1 LGEIIMGKSGL
12 WRTLVL
18 LVGLS
23 LFATVQA
30 QAQNG
35 LQRFEKEIK
44 PQLEFKSLT
53 YAKAAP
59 LGDKG
64 FTLSNVVAVVPASAT
79 GGKDS
84 TIKIEKVTVEEADF
98 DRMKDTGKN
107 DEVPL
112 FAKLKI
118 EGMTGDDDLSGMLE
132 SFGIPKAPVDLAL
145 DYRLNPADKVL
156 TVSKL
161 EVGLQGQGSLSLSLV
176 LDGVSDKASEAA
188 GAKDTASLRSAS
200 LVYTDVGLL
209 SQLVPAIA
217 KQQGMAADAMIA
229 MAVAPIGA
237 FASGKGPDT
246 VKALDSIASFVSD
259 WKKPKGPI
267 TIAVAPAK
275 SASLADLDKIEQPNA
290 LTDIFGLKVEYAG
303 TRVGAAG
310 GVAASS
316 GSQAAASAPP
326 PANKT
331 MTGAEAWL
339 SIIGN
344 TVTGKIDGEV
354 IFEYY
359 RKDGTLT
366 LMEGSEI
373 TKGKW
378 SLEGERVCFKYPDE
392 DKDCQTISRTGDE
405 ATFTRKNK
413 SGYRLKVLEG
423 NPKNL

>member
-1 LGEIIMGKSGL
+1 MSKSGL

-30 QAQNG
+30 HAQNG
-35 LQRFEKEIK
+35 LQRFEKDIK
-44 PQLEFKSLT
+44 PQLEFKSFT
-53 YAKAAP
+53 YDKAAP

-64 FTLSNVVAVVPASAT
+64 FTLSNVVVVVPASAT

-98 DRMKDTGKN
+98 DRMKDSGKK

-118 EGMTGDDDLSGMLE
+118 EGMTGDDELSGMLE

-209 SQLVPAIA
+209 SQLLPAVA

-237 FASGKGPDT
+237 FAVGQGAGHGEGAGRPRLLHRRLEEAEGTDHHLGRT
-246 VKALDSIASFVSD
+246 
-259 WKKPKGPI
+259 GQER
-267 TIAVAPAK
+267 
-275 SASLADLDKIEQPNA
+275 LAGRSRQA
-290 LTDIFGLKVEYAG
+290 
-303 TRVGAAG
+303 RAAQRAHRHLRPQG
-310 GVAASS
+310 
-316 GSQAAASAPP
+316 
-326 PANKT
+326 
-331 MTGAEAWL
+331 
-339 SIIGN
+339 
-344 TVTGKIDGEV
+344 
-354 IFEYY
+354 
-359 RKDGTLT
+359 
-366 LMEGSEI
+366 
-373 TKGKW
+373 
-378 SLEGERVCFKYPDE
+378 RVCRHAGRRGRWRWLLGSARPP
-392 DKDCQTISRTGDE
+392 RLVRRRP
-405 ATFTRKNK
+405 TR
-413 SGYRLKVLEG
+413 R
-423 NPKNL
+423 

>member
-1 LGEIIMGKSGL
+1 MANRGL

-18 LVGLS
+18 LLGLS

-35 LQRFEKEIK
+35 LQRFEKDIK

-53 YAKAAP
+53 YDKAAP

-79 GGKDS
+79 GGKDN

-98 DRMKDTGKN
+98 DRMKDTGKK

-112 FAKLKI
+112 FAKIKI

-161 EVGLQGQGSLSLSLV
+161 EIGLQGQGSLSLSLI

-209 SQLVPAIA
+209 SQLVPAVA

-237 FASGKGPDT
+237 FAVGKGPGT
-246 VKALDSIASFVSD
+246 VKALDGLASFITD

-267 TIAVAPAK
+267 TISVAPAK
-275 SASLADLDKIEQPNA
+275 SASLSDLDKIEQPNA

-303 TRVGAAG
+303 TRAGAAG
-310 GVAASS
+310 GVGAQS
-316 GSQAAASAPP
+316 GGQGSGQAAAAAPP
-326 PANKT
+326 AADKT

-339 SIIGN
+339 TLIGN
-344 TVTGKIDGEV
+344 TVTGKVDGKV
-354 IFEYY
+354 IFEHY
-359 RKDGTLT
+359 RKDGTLG
-366 LMEGSEI
+366 LMEDSEI
-373 TKGKW
+373 SKGKW

-392 DKDCQTISRTGDE
+392 DKDCQTITRTGDE
-405 ATFTRKNK
+405 VTFKRKDK
-413 SGYRLKVLEG
+413 SGYKLKVLEG

>member
-1 LGEIIMGKSGL
+1 MARRGL

-18 LVGLS
+18 LLGLS
-23 LFATVQA
+23 LFATGQA

-35 LQRFEKEIK
+35 LQRFEKDIK

-53 YAKAAP
+53 YDKAAP
-59 LGDKG
+59 VGDKG
-64 FTLSNVVAVVPASAT
+64 FTLSNVVAVMPASAT
-79 GGKDS
+79 GGQDS
-84 TIKIEKVTVEEADF
+84 TIKIEKVTVEEIDF
-98 DRMKDTGKN
+98 DRMKDTGKK
-107 DEVPL
+107 DEIPL
-112 FAKLKI
+112 FARLRI

-156 TVSKL
+156 TISKL
-161 EVGLQGQGSLSLSLV
+161 EMGLQGQGSLSLSMI

-209 SQLVPAIA
+209 SQLVPAVA

-237 FASGKGPDT
+237 FAANKGPGT
-246 VKALDSIASFVSD
+246 VKALDGIASFIAD

-267 TIAVAPAK
+267 TISVAPAK
-275 SASLADLDKIEQPNA
+275 SASINDLDKIEQPNA

-303 TRVGAAG
+303 TRAGAAG

-316 GSQAAASAPP
+316 GGQSAAAAAAPP
-326 PANKT
+326 ADKT

-339 SIIGN
+339 TLIGN
-344 TVTGKIDGEV
+344 TVTGKVDGEE
-354 IFEYY
+354 IFEHY
-359 RKDGTLT
+359 RKDGTLA

-405 ATFTRKNK
+405 VTFKRKDK
-413 SGYRLKVLEG
+413 SGYRLKVLQG

>member
-1 LGEIIMGKSGL
+1 MSKSGL

-30 QAQNG
+30 HAQNG
-35 LQRFEKEIK
+35 LQRFEKDIK
-44 PQLEFKSLT
+44 PQLEFKSFT
-53 YAKAAP
+53 YDKAAP

-98 DRMKDTGKN
+98 DRMKDTGKK

-112 FAKLKI
+112 FAKIKI
-118 EGMTGDDDLSGMLE
+118 EGMTGDDELSGMLE

-209 SQLVPAIA
+209 SQLVPAVA

-237 FASGKGPDT
+237 FAVGKGPGT
-246 VKALDSIASFVSD
+246 VKALDGLASFITD

-267 TIAVAPAK
+267 TISVAPAK
-275 SASLADLDKIEQPNA
+275 SASLADLDKLEQPNA

-303 TRVGAAG
+303 TRAGAAG
-310 GVAASS
+310 GGSGRCRCPAGGRQDDDGCRGLADADRQHGDRQGRWRGDLRVLPQGRHAGPAGRQRDHQGQVVARGRAGLLQVSRR
-316 GSQAAASAPP
+316 GQGLPDDQPHRRRGHLQAQ
-326 PANKT
+326 
-331 MTGAEAWL
+331 GQ
-339 SIIGN
+339 
-344 TVTGKIDGEV
+344 
-354 IFEYY
+354 
-359 RKDGTLT
+359 
-366 LMEGSEI
+366 
-373 TKGKW
+373 
-378 SLEGERVCFKYPDE
+378 ER
-392 DKDCQTISRTGDE
+392 
-405 ATFTRKNK
+405 
-413 SGYRLKVLEG
+413 L
-423 NPKNL
+423 

>member
-1 LGEIIMGKSGL
+1 MAKRGF

-18 LVGLS
+18 LLGLS
-23 LFATVQA
+23 LFAAVQA
-30 QAQNG
+30 QAQDG

-53 YAKAAP
+53 YDKAAP
-59 LGDKG
+59 VGDKG

-79 GGKDS
+79 GGQDS
-84 TIKIEKVTVEEADF
+84 TIRIEKVTVEEADF
-98 DRMKDTGKN
+98 DRMKAGGKD
-107 DEVPL
+107 DEIPL
-112 FAKLKI
+112 FAKLRI
-118 EGMTGDDDLSGMLE
+118 EGMTGDDELSGMLE

-145 DYRLNPADKVL
+145 DYRLNPSAKVL
-156 TVSKL
+156 TISKL
-161 EVGLQGQGSLSLSLV
+161 EMGLQGQGSLSLSLV
-176 LDGVSDKASEAA
+176 LDGISDKASEAA

-237 FASGKGPDT
+237 FAAGKGEGT
-246 VKALDSIASFVSD
+246 VKALDGIASFIAD
-259 WKKPKGPI
+259 WKKPKGPL
-267 TIAVAPAK
+267 TISVTPAK
-275 SASLADLDKIEQPNA
+275 SASFDDLDKIEQPNA

-310 GVAASS
+310 GVAPSS
-316 GSQAAASAPP
+316 GGQSTAAAAP
-326 PANKT
+326 PANRT

-339 SIIGN
+339 TLIGN
-344 TVTGKIDGEV
+344 TVTGKIDGEE
-354 IFEYY
+354 IFEHY

-366 LMEGSEI
+366 LMEGSAL

-405 ATFTRKNK
+405 VTFKRKDK
-413 SGYRLKVLEG
+413 TGFRLKVLQG

>member
-1 LGEIIMGKSGL
+1 MARRGF

-18 LVGLS
+18 LLGLS
-23 LFATVQA
+23 LFATMPA

-35 LQRFEKEIK
+35 LQRFEKDIK

-53 YAKAAP
+53 YDKAAP
-59 LGDKG
+59 VGDKG
-64 FTLSNVVAVVPASAT
+64 FTLSNVVAVVPAEAT

-84 TIKIEKVTVEEADF
+84 TIKIEKVTVEEIDF
-98 DRMKDTGKN
+98 DRLKDTGKK
-107 DEVPL
+107 DDMPL
-112 FAKLKI
+112 FAKLRI
-118 EGMTGDDDLSGMLE
+118 EGMTGDDDLSGILE
-132 SFGIPKAPVDLAL
+132 SFGIPKAPVDVVL

-156 TVSKL
+156 TISKL
-161 EVGLQGQGSLSLSLV
+161 EMGLQGQGSLSLSLV

-209 SQLVPAIA
+209 SQLVPAVA
-217 KQQGMAADAMIA
+217 KQQGMAADAMVA

-237 FASGKGPDT
+237 FAANKGPGT
-246 VKALDSIASFVSD
+246 VKALDALASFIAD

-267 TIAVAPAK
+267 TVSVTPAK
-275 SASLADLDKIEQPNA
+275 SASINDLDKIEEPNA
-290 LTDIFGLKVEYAG
+290 LTDIFGLKIEYVGAR
-303 TRVGAAG
+303 TGAAG
-310 GVAASS
+310 GVAPSTGGQS
-316 GSQAAASAPP
+316 AAAAAPP
-326 PANKT
+326 ADKT

-339 SIIGN
+339 TIIGN
-344 TVTGKIDGEV
+344 TVTGKIDGEEV
-354 IFEYY
+354 FEHY

-366 LMEGSEI
+366 LMEGSSL

-405 ATFTRKNK
+405 VTFKRKDK
-413 SGYRLKVLEG
+413 SGYRLKVLQG

>member
-18 LVGLS
+18 LLGLS
-23 LFATVQA
+23 LLATVQA
-30 QAQNG
+30 HAQNG
-35 LQRFEKEIK
+35 LQRFEKDIK
-44 PQLEFKSLT
+44 PQLEFKSFT
-53 YAKAAP
+53 YDKAAP

-64 FTLSNVVAVVPASAT
+64 FTLSNVVVVVPASAT

-98 DRMKDTGKN
+98 DRMKDTGKK

-156 TVSKL
+156 TVSKF
-161 EVGLQGQGSLSLSLV
+161 EIGLQGQGSLSLSLI

-217 KQQGMAADAMIA
+217 KQQGMVADAMVA
-229 MAVAPIGA
+229 VAVAPIGA
-237 FASGKGPDT
+237 FAVGKGPGT
-246 VKALDSIASFVSD
+246 VKALDGLASFIGD

-267 TIAVAPAK
+267 TISVAPAK

-303 TRVGAAG
+303 TRAGAAG
-310 GVAASS
+310 GVGSS
-316 GSQAAASAPP
+316 GGQAAAAAPP
-326 PANKT
+326 AADKT

-339 SIIGN
+339 TLIGN
-344 TVTGKIDGEV
+344 TVTGKVDGEM
-354 IFEYY
+354 IFEHY
-359 RKDGTLT
+359 RKDGTLG
-366 LMEGSEI
+366 LLEGSAI

-405 ATFTRKNK
+405 VTFKRKDK

>member
-1 LGEIIMGKSGL
+1 MSKSGL

-30 QAQNG
+30 HAQNG
-35 LQRFEKEIK
+35 LQRFEKDIK

-53 YAKAAP
+53 YDKAAP

-98 DRMKDTGKN
+98 DRMKDTGKK

-132 SFGIPKAPVDLAL
+132 SYGIPKAPVDLAL

-156 TVSKL
+156 TISKL

-188 GAKDTASLRSAS
+188 GAKDTAKLRSAS

-209 SQLVPAIA
+209 SQLLPAVA

-237 FASGKGPDT
+237 FAVGKGPGT
-246 VKALDSIASFVSD
+246 VKALDGLASFITD

-267 TIAVAPAK
+267 TISVAPAK
-275 SASLADLDKIEQPNA
+275 SASLADLDKLEQPNA
-290 LTDIFGLKVEYAG
+290 LTDIFGLKVDYAG
-303 TRVGAAG
+303 TRTGAAG
-310 GVAASS
+310 GVASQS
-316 GSQAAASAPP
+316 GGQAAAA
-326 PANKT
+326 A
-331 MTGAEAWL
+331 A
-339 SIIGN
+339 
-344 TVTGKIDGEV
+344 
-354 IFEYY
+354 
-359 RKDGTLT
+359 
-366 LMEGSEI
+366 
-373 TKGKW
+373 
-378 SLEGERVCFKYPDE
+378 
-392 DKDCQTISRTGDE
+392 
-405 ATFTRKNK
+405 
-413 SGYRLKVLEG
+413 
-423 NPKNL
+423 

>member
-1 LGEIIMGKSGL
+1 LGEIIMSKSGL

-30 QAQNG
+30 HAQNG

-53 YAKAAP
+53 YDKAAP

-98 DRMKDTGKN
+98 DRMKDTGKK

-112 FAKLKI
+112 FAKLRI
-118 EGMTGDDDLSGMLE
+118 EGMTGDDELSGMLE

-145 DYRLNPADKVL
+145 DYRLNPTDKVL

-209 SQLVPAIA
+209 SQLLPAVA
-217 KQQGMAADAMIA
+217 KQQGMPADAMIA

-237 FASGKGPDT
+237 FAVGKGPGT
-246 VKALDSIASFVSD
+246 VKALDGLASLISD

-267 TIAVAPAK
+267 TISVAPAK
-275 SASLADLDKIEQPNA
+275 SASLADLDKLEQPNA

-310 GVAASS
+310 GGQVAA
-316 GSQAAASAPP
+316 AAPP
-326 PANKT
+326 AAGKT

-339 SIIGN
+339 TLIGN
-344 TVTGKIDGEV
+344 TVSGKIDGEV

-359 RKDGTLT
+359 RKDGTLA
-366 LMEGSEI
+366 LLEGSAI

-405 ATFTRKNK
+405 VTFKRKDK

>member
-1 LGEIIMGKSGL
+1 MAKRGF

-18 LVGLS
+18 LLGLS
-23 LFATVQA
+23 LFAAMPA

-35 LQRFEKEIK
+35 LQRFEKDIK

-53 YAKAAP
+53 YDKAAP

-64 FTLSNVVAVVPASAT
+64 FTLSNVVAVVPAEAT

-84 TIKIEKVTVEEADF
+84 TIKIEKVTVEEIDF
-98 DRMKDTGKN
+98 DRLKDTGKK
-107 DEVPL
+107 DDMPL
-112 FAKLKI
+112 FAKLRI
-118 EGMTGDDDLSGMLE
+118 EGMTGDDELSGMLE
-132 SFGIPKAPVDLAL
+132 SYGVPKAPVDVVL

-156 TVSKL
+156 TISKL
-161 EVGLQGQGSLSLSLV
+161 EMGLQGQGSLSLSLV

-209 SQLVPAIA
+209 SQLIPAVA
-217 KQQGMAADAMIA
+217 KQQGMAADAMVA

-237 FASGKGPDT
+237 FAANKGPGT
-246 VKALDSIASFVSD
+246 VKALDALASFIAD

-267 TIAVAPAK
+267 TISVTPAK
-275 SASLADLDKIEQPNA
+275 SASINDLDKIEEPNA
-290 LTDIFGLKVEYAG
+290 LTDIFGLKIEYAG

-310 GVAASS
+310 GVAPSTGGQS
-316 GSQAAASAPP
+316 AAAAAPP
-326 PANKT
+326 ADKT

-339 SIIGN
+339 TIIGN
-344 TVTGKIDGEV
+344 TVTGKVDGEE
-354 IFEYY
+354 IFEHY

-366 LMEGSEI
+366 LMEGSSL

-405 ATFTRKNK
+405 VTFKRKDK
-413 SGYRLKVLEG
+413 SGYRLKVLQG

>member
-1 LGEIIMGKSGL
+1 MAKIGF

-18 LVGLS
+18 LLGLS
-23 LFATVQA
+23 LFATAQA

-35 LQRFEKEIK
+35 LQRFEKDIK

-53 YAKAAP
+53 YDKAGP

-98 DRMKDTGKN
+98 DRMKDTKK

-112 FAKLKI
+112 FAKIKI

-132 SFGIPKAPVDLAL
+132 SFGVPKAPVDLAL

-156 TVSKL
+156 TISKL
-161 EVGLQGQGSLSLSLV
+161 EIGLQGQGTLSLSLI

-209 SQLVPAIA
+209 SQLVPAVA
-217 KQQGMAADAMIA
+217 KQQGMAADAMDA

-237 FASGKGPDT
+237 FAVGKGPGT
-246 VKALDSIASFVSD
+246 VKALDGLASFITD

-267 TIAVAPAK
+267 TISVAPAK

-303 TRVGAAG
+303 TRAGAAG
-310 GVAASS
+310 GVGAQS
-316 GSQAAASAPP
+316 GGQGAAAAAPP
-326 PANKT
+326 AGRQDDDRRRGVADADRQHGDRQGRWQGDLRALPQGRHAGPA
-331 MTGAEAWL
+331 GRQRDHQGQVVAR
-339 SIIGN
+339 G
-344 TVTGKIDGEV
+344 
-354 IFEYY
+354 
-359 RKDGTLT
+359 
-366 LMEGSEI
+366 
-373 TKGKW
+373 
-378 SLEGERVCFKYPDE
+378 
-392 DKDCQTISRTGDE
+392 
-405 ATFTRKNK
+405 
-413 SGYRLKVLEG
+413 
-423 NPKNL
+423 

>member
-1 LGEIIMGKSGL
+1 MTIRGF

-18 LVGLS
+18 LLGLS

-35 LQRFEKEIK
+35 LQRFEKDIK

-53 YAKAAP
+53 YDKAAA

-84 TIKIEKVTVEEADF
+84 TVKIEKVTVEEIDF
-98 DRMKDTGKN
+98 DRMKDTGKK
-107 DEVPL
+107 DEIPL

-145 DYRLNPADKVL
+145 DYRLNPTDKVL
-156 TVSKL
+156 TISKL
-161 EVGLQGQGSLSLSLV
+161 EMGLQGQGTLSLSLV

-209 SQLVPAIA
+209 SQLIPAVA
-217 KQQGMAADAMIA
+217 KQQGMAADAMVA

-237 FASGKGPDT
+237 FGTGKGPGT
-246 VKALDSIASFVSD
+246 VKALDALASFIAD

-267 TIAVAPAK
+267 TISVTPAK
-275 SASLADLDKIEQPNA
+275 SASINDLDKIEQPNA
-290 LTDIFGLKVEYAG
+290 LTDIFGLKIEYAG
-303 TRVGAAG
+303 TRAGAAG
-310 GVAASS
+310 GAPATGGQS
-316 GSQAAASAPP
+316 AAAAAAP
-326 PANKT
+326 ADKT

-339 SIIGN
+339 TIIGN
-344 TVTGKIDGEV
+344 TVTGKVDGEM
-354 IFEYY
+354 IFEHY
-359 RKDGTLT
+359 RKDGTLA
-366 LMEGSEI
+366 LLEGSEI

-392 DKDCQTISRTGDE
+392 DKDCQTITRTGDE
-405 ATFTRKNK
+405 VTFKRKDK
-413 SGYRLKVLEG
+413 SGYKLKVLAG

>member
-1 LGEIIMGKSGL
+1 MAKSGF

-18 LVGLS
+18 LIGLS
-23 LFATVQA
+23 LFATLPA
-30 QAQNG
+30 NAQNG

-53 YAKAAP
+53 YDKAAP

-98 DRMKDTGKN
+98 DRMKDSGKK
-107 DEVPL
+107 DEIPL

-118 EGMTGDDDLSGMLE
+118 EGMTGDDELSGMLE
-132 SFGIPKAPVDLAL
+132 SFGIPKAPVDLVL
-145 DYRLNPADKVL
+145 DYRLNPSDKVL
-156 TVSKL
+156 TISKL
-161 EVGLQGQGSLSLSLV
+161 EMGLQGQGSLSLSLV

-188 GAKDTASLRSAS
+188 GTKDTAKLRSAS

-209 SQLVPAIA
+209 SQLVPAVA
-217 KQQGMAADAMIA
+217 KQQGMTAEAMIA

-237 FASGKGPDT
+237 FAVGKGPGT
-246 VKALDSIASFVSD
+246 VKALDGLASFITD

-267 TIAVAPAK
+267 TISVAPAK
-275 SASLADLDKIEQPNA
+275 SASINDLDKIEEPNA

-303 TRVGAAG
+303 TRAGAAG
-310 GVAASS
+310 GVGAPGGGQS
-316 GSQAAASAPP
+316 AAATAP

-339 SIIGN
+339 TLIGN
-344 TVTGKIDGEV
+344 TVTGKIDGEE

-359 RKDGTLT
+359 RKDGTLA
-366 LMEGSEI
+366 LMEGSAL

-405 ATFTRKNK
+405 VTFKRKDK
-413 SGYRLKVLEG
+413 SGYRLKVVQG

>member
-1 LGEIIMGKSGL
+1 MAQRGF

-23 LFATVQA
+23 LLATTPA

-35 LQRFEKEIK
+35 LQRFEKDIK
-44 PQLEFKSLT
+44 PQLELKSLT
-53 YAKAAP
+53 YDKAAP
-59 LGDKG
+59 VGDKG
-64 FTLSNVVAVVPASAT
+64 FTLRNVVAVVPASAT

-84 TIKIEKVTVEEADF
+84 TIKIEKVTVEEIDF
-98 DRMKDTGKN
+98 DRLKDSAKK
-107 DEVPL
+107 DDIPL
-112 FAKLKI
+112 FAKLRI

-132 SFGIPKAPVDLAL
+132 SFGIPKAPVDLVL

-156 TVSKL
+156 TISKL
-161 EVGLQGQGSLSLSLV
+161 EMALQGQGSLSLSLV

-188 GAKDTASLRSAS
+188 GAKDTARLRSAS

-209 SQLVPAIA
+209 SQLVPAVA

-237 FASGKGPDT
+237 FAANKGPGT
-246 VKALDSIASFVSD
+246 VKALDALASFIAD

-267 TIAVAPAK
+267 TISVTPAK
-275 SASLADLDKIEQPNA
+275 SASIEDLDKIEQPNA
-290 LTDIFGLKVEYAG
+290 LTDIFGLKIEYAG
-303 TRVGAAG
+303 MRAGAAG
-310 GVAASS
+310 GVAPST
-316 GSQAAASAPP
+316 GGQAAAAAP

-331 MTGAEAWL
+331 MSGAEAWL
-339 SIIGN
+339 TIIGN
-344 TVTGKIDGEV
+344 TVTGKVDGVEV
-354 IFEYY
+354 FEHY
-359 RKDGTLT
+359 RKDGTLA

-405 ATFTRKNK
+405 VTFTGKDK
-413 SGYRLKVLEG
+413 SGYRLKVLQG

>member
-1 LGEIIMGKSGL
+1 MARRGF

-18 LVGLS
+18 LLGLS
-23 LFATVQA
+23 LFATMPA

-35 LQRFEKEIK
+35 LQRFEKDIK

-53 YAKAAP
+53 YDKAAP
-59 LGDKG
+59 VGDKG
-64 FTLSNVVAVVPASAT
+64 FTLSNVVAVVPAEAT

-84 TIKIEKVTVEEADF
+84 TIKIEKVTVEEIDF
-98 DRMKDTGKN
+98 DRLKDTGKK
-107 DEVPL
+107 DDMPL
-112 FAKLKI
+112 FAKIRI

-132 SFGIPKAPVDLAL
+132 SFGIPKAPVDVVL

-156 TVSKL
+156 TISKL
-161 EVGLQGQGSLSLSLV
+161 EMGLQGQGSLSLSLV

-209 SQLVPAIA
+209 SQLVPAVA
-217 KQQGMAADAMIA
+217 KQQGMAADAMVA

-237 FASGKGPDT
+237 FAANKGPGT
-246 VKALDSIASFVSD
+246 VKALDALASFIAD

-267 TIAVAPAK
+267 TVSVTPAK
-275 SASLADLDKIEQPNA
+275 SASINDLDKIEEPNA
-290 LTDIFGLKVEYAG
+290 LTDIFGLKIEYAG
-303 TRVGAAG
+303 ARTGAAG
-310 GVAASS
+310 GVAPSTGGQS
-316 GSQAAASAPP
+316 AAAAAPP
-326 PANKT
+326 ADKT

-339 SIIGN
+339 TIIGN
-344 TVTGKIDGEV
+344 TVTGKIDGEE
-354 IFEYY
+354 IFEHY

-366 LMEGSEI
+366 LMEGSSL

-405 ATFTRKNK
+405 VTFKRKDK
-413 SGYRLKVLEG
+413 SGYRLKVLQG

>member
-1 LGEIIMGKSGL
+1 MARSGF

-18 LVGLS
+18 LLGLS

-44 PQLEFKSLT
+44 PQLEFKSFT

-64 FTLSNVVAVVPASAT
+64 FTLSGVVVVVPGSAAT
-79 GGKDS
+79 GGKDN

-98 DRMKDTGKN
+98 DRMKDSGKK

-118 EGMTGDDDLSGMLE
+118 EGMTGDDELSGMLE

-145 DYRLNPADKVL
+145 DYRLNPAAKVL

-246 VKALDSIASFVSD
+246 VKALDSIASFISD

-267 TIAVAPAK
+267 TISVAPAK

-310 GVAASS
+310 GVAAS
-316 GSQAAASAPP
+316 GGGQAAAAGP
-326 PANKT
+326 PAADKA

-339 SIIGN
+339 TLIGN

-359 RKDGTLT
+359 RKDGTLA
-366 LMEGSEI
+366 LLEGSEI

-405 ATFTRKNK
+405 VVFKRKDK

>member
-1 LGEIIMGKSGL
+1 MTKRGF

-18 LVGLS
+18 LVSLS

-35 LQRFEKEIK
+35 LQRFEKDIK

-53 YAKAAP
+53 YDKAAP

-64 FTLSNVVAVVPASAT
+64 FTLSNVVAVVPAEAT

-84 TIKIEKVTVEEADF
+84 TVKIEKVTVEEIDF
-98 DRMKDTGKN
+98 DRMKDSGKK
-107 DEVPL
+107 DEIPL

-156 TVSKL
+156 TISKL
-161 EVGLQGQGSLSLSLV
+161 EMGLQGQGTLALSMV

-209 SQLVPAIA
+209 SQLIPAVA

-237 FASGKGPDT
+237 FANGKGPGT
-246 VKALDSIASFVSD
+246 VKALDALASFIGD

-267 TIAVAPAK
+267 TVSVTPAK
-275 SASLADLDKIEQPNA
+275 SASINDLDKIEQPNA
-290 LTDIFGLKVEYAG
+290 LTDIFGLKIDYAG
-303 TRVGAAG
+303 TRAGAAG
-310 GVAASS
+310 GVAPSTGGQS
-316 GSQAAASAPP
+316 AAAAAPP
-326 PANKT
+326 ADKP

-339 SIIGN
+339 TLIGN
-344 TVTGKIDGEV
+344 TVTGKVDGEV

-359 RKDGTLT
+359 RKDGTLA
-366 LMEGSEI
+366 LLEGSEI

-392 DKDCQTISRTGDE
+392 DKDCQTITRTGDE
-405 ATFTRKNK
+405 VTFKRKDK
-413 SGYRLKVLEG
+413 SGFKLKVLQG

>member
-1 LGEIIMGKSGL
+1 MAKSGF

-18 LVGLS
+18 LLGLS

-35 LQRFEKEIK
+35 LQRFEKDIK

-53 YAKAAP
+53 YDKAAP

-84 TIKIEKVTVEEADF
+84 TIKIEKVIVEEADF
-98 DRMKDTGKN
+98 DRMKDTGKK

-112 FAKLKI
+112 FAKIKI

-132 SFGIPKAPVDLAL
+132 SFGIPKAPVDLVL

-161 EVGLQGQGSLSLSLV
+161 EIGLQGQGSLSLSLI

-188 GAKDTASLRSAS
+188 GAKDTASLRSSS

-209 SQLVPAIA
+209 SQLVPAMA
-217 KQQGMAADAMIA
+217 KQQGMAADAMVA

-237 FASGKGPDT
+237 FAVGKGPGT
-246 VKALDSIASFVSD
+246 VKALDGLASFISD

-267 TIAVAPAK
+267 TVSVAPAK
-275 SASLADLDKIEQPNA
+275 SASLGDLEKIEQPNA

-303 TRVGAAG
+303 TRTGAAG
-310 GVAASS
+310 GVAASGGGQS
-316 GSQAAASAPP
+316 AAAAAPP
-326 PANKT
+326 ADKT

-339 SIIGN
+339 TLIGN

-354 IFEYY
+354 IFEHY
-359 RKDGTLT
+359 RKDGTLA
-366 LMEGSEI
+366 LLEGSEI

-405 ATFTRKNK
+405 VVFKRKDK
-413 SGYRLKVLEG
+413 SGYRLKVLAG
-423 NPKNL
+423 NPKKL

>member
-1 LGEIIMGKSGL
+1 MTIRGF

-18 LVGLS
+18 LLGLS

-35 LQRFEKEIK
+35 LQRFEKDIK

-53 YAKAAP
+53 YDKAAP

-84 TIKIEKVTVEEADF
+84 TVKIEKVTVEEIDF
-98 DRMKDTGKN
+98 DRMKDTGKK
-107 DEVPL
+107 DEIPL

-145 DYRLNPADKVL
+145 DYRLNPTDKVL
-156 TVSKL
+156 TISKL
-161 EVGLQGQGSLSLSLV
+161 EMGLQGQGTLSLSLV

-209 SQLVPAIA
+209 SQLIPAVA
-217 KQQGMAADAMIA
+217 KQQGMAADAMVA

-237 FASGKGPDT
+237 FATGKGPGT
-246 VKALDSIASFVSD
+246 VKALDALASFIAD

-267 TIAVAPAK
+267 TISVTPAK
-275 SASLADLDKIEQPNA
+275 SASINDLDKIEQPNA
-290 LTDIFGLKVEYAG
+290 LTDIFGLKIEYAG
-303 TRVGAAG
+303 TRAGASG
-310 GVAASS
+310 GAPATGGQS
-316 GSQAAASAPP
+316 AAAAAAP
-326 PANKT
+326 ADKT

-339 SIIGN
+339 TIIGN
-344 TVTGKIDGEV
+344 TVTGKVDGEM
-354 IFEYY
+354 IFEHY
-359 RKDGTLT
+359 RKDGTLA
-366 LMEGSEI
+366 LLEGSEI

-392 DKDCQTISRTGDE
+392 DKDCQTITRTGDE
-405 ATFTRKNK
+405 VTFKRKDK
-413 SGYRLKVLEG
+413 SGYKLKVLQG

>member
-1 LGEIIMGKSGL
+1 MRKSGL

-23 LFATVQA
+23 LFATVPA
-30 QAQNG
+30 HAQNG

-53 YAKAAP
+53 YDKAAP
-59 LGDKG
+59 LGEKG

-84 TIKIEKVTVEEADF
+84 TIKIERVTVEEADF
-98 DRMKDTGKN
+98 DRMKDTVKK

-118 EGMTGDDDLSGMLE
+118 EGMTGDDELSGMLE

-209 SQLVPAIA
+209 SQLVPAVA
-217 KQQGMAADAMIA
+217 KQQGMAADAMVA

-237 FASGKGPDT
+237 FAVGKGPGT
-246 VKALDSIASFVSD
+246 VKALDGLASFITD

-267 TIAVAPAK
+267 TISVAPAK

-303 TRVGAAG
+303 TRAGVAG
-310 GVAASS
+310 GSAASGGGQS
-316 GSQAAASAPP
+316 AAAAAPSADK
-326 PANKT
+326 A

-339 SIIGN
+339 TLIGN
-344 TVTGKIDGEV
+344 TVTGKIDGEE
-354 IFEYY
+354 IFEHY
-359 RKDGTLT
+359 RKDGTLA
-366 LMEGSEI
+366 LMEGSAI

-405 ATFTRKNK
+405 VTFKRKDK
-413 SGYRLKVLEG
+413 SGYRLKVLQG